1 MKIINLTP
9 HTLNIYDSA
18 NDLVETVPPSGMV
31 ARANVTRTLVEKRG
45 HIEMYASVFFGAKA
59 LGAPEPDG
67 VYVVSALYL
76 SALRA
81 AGLDDTGVY
90 VPGEAVRDEAGRV
103 IGCVGLSR

>member
-9 HTLNIYDSA
+9 HALNIYDSA
-18 NDLVETVPPSGMV
+18 GDLVESVPPSGMV
-31 ARANVTRTLVEKRG
+31 ARADVRRTLTEKRG
-45 HIEMYASVFFGAKA
+45 PVELYESVYFGAKA
-59 LGAPEPDG
+59 LGAPEPDS

-81 AGLDDTGVY
+81 EGLDDTGVY

>member
-9 HTLNIYDSA
+9 HALSIYDSA
-18 NDLVETVPPSGMV
+18 GDLVETVPPSGMV
-31 ARANVTRTLVEKRG
+31 ARAEVSRRLVEKRG
-45 HIEMYASVFFGAKA
+45 HVELYESVFFGAKP
-59 LGAPEPDG
+59 LGVPEPDS
-67 VYVVSALYL
+67 VFVVSSLYL

-81 AGLDDTGVY
+81 DGLDASGVY